1 MASTTC
7 GWQCPVEVTAMP
19 AEKSK
24 NSFPSTSVTTMPR
37 PCFATRGY
45 ERVYEGEMYLSSPS
59 RICLAL
65 GPGNLVLI
73 LGPTAR
79 VLVDMGSS
87 EKTVVSSRLL
97 VLGCGRIGELVAAEE
112 VGAGLCGQRIRNL
125 DHICIIAG

>member
-65 GPGNLVLI
+65 GPGSVVLI

-79 VLVDMGSS
+79 VLVDMGPPKNSCQFWVLSS
-87 EKTVVSSRLL
+87 QTWEDRRISRCRRGWGGL
-97 VLGCGRIGELVAAEE
+97 VQAA
-112 VGAGLCGQRIRNL
+112 N
-125 DHICIIAG
+125 